1 MNNTTI
7 KILKNRKDQK
17 PRNKIEEGAIQQLTI
32 ETTTEGQIED
42 HIFTF
47 RPIYVAKE
55 ARICAS

>member
-1 MNNTTI
+1 M